1 MKIWRTILPRF
12 NTKQELQNFIVNC
25 DENLQVNPG
34 LLTDTAIWYRNWYF
48 AQIFDTKVDFYR
60 VYFDEMKKEAYK
72 TKVFTE
78 DIENI
83 SESLIKHLCRIYED
97 NMEFVLKRIK
107 ETKAAQMLDQIRS
120 DFD

>member
-34 LLTDTAIWYRNWYF
+34 LFTDNAIWYRNWYF
-48 AQIFDTKVDFYR
+48 AQIFADKVDFYR

-72 TKVFTE
+72 TKCAFTLVN
-78 DIENI
+78 NI
-83 SESLIKHLCRIYED
+83 G
-97 NMEFVLKRIK
+97 
-107 ETKAAQMLDQIRS
+107 
-120 DFD
+120 

>member
-1 MKIWRTILPRF
+1 MPRF
-12 NTKQELQNFIVNC
+12 NTIQELQNFIVNC

-34 LLTDTAIWYRNWYF
+34 LFTDTAIWYRNFYF
-48 AQIFDTKVDFYR
+48 AQIFSNIVDFYR
-60 VYFDEMKKEAYK
+60 VYFDETTKKSYK
-72 TKVFTE
+72 RKVFTE

-83 SESLIKHLCRIYED
+83 SEQLIKHLCRLYED
-97 NMEFVLKRIK
+97 ELEYVLRRIK